1 VSWPTVESEAV
12 ASCSGLGRG
21 SSTSRWSRRM
31 TRRSRLPLNWPKATA
46 DARSIGPHTARSA
59 AAAGAG
65 GIGKTRDGI
74 RGTPYCQTDRPAATV
89 RRVHATVT
97 MPEFATL
104 WTLHR
109 ADRTVSAQM
118 CDIQG
123 LGLELR
129 YICDGKLFASTRLE
143 DGVDLLR
150 EAHIWRFGLEAR
162 GWTDR
167 QASVG
172 GSADPKPGPAFYV

>member
-1 VSWPTVESEAV
+1 
-12 ASCSGLGRG
+12 
-21 SSTSRWSRRM
+21 
-31 TRRSRLPLNWPKATA
+31 
-46 DARSIGPHTARSA
+46 
-59 AAAGAG
+59 
-65 GIGKTRDGI
+65 
-74 RGTPYCQTDRPAATV
+74 
-89 RRVHATVT
+89 

-123 LGLELR
+123 FGLELR
-129 YICDGKLFASTRLE
+129 YIRDGKPFASTRLE

-150 EAHIWRFGLEAR
+150 EAHIWRFELEAR

-167 QASVG
+167 RASVR
-172 GSADPKPGPAFYV
+172 GSADPKPGPEFYV